1 MSPQVRHPVRLA
13 HLGLGA
19 FHRAHQAWYTE
30 TVNGSGGDW
39 GIAAFSGRS
48 PVAATQLARQ
58 DCRYSLVFRGAEQD
72 TAMVIESIV
81 AAHDGAD
88 SRAWLEVLADPSVS
102 VLTLTVT
109 EAGYLPGA
117 SPPARIVAGL
127 RARRAAAAGGLAV
140 VSCDNV
146 LNNGGVLRA
155 AVLGLADTDLRSW
168 ISDNVSFVSTMVDR
182 ITPATTAE
190 DQRVVRELVGW
201 DDRAPVVTEPF
212 TEWVLQGEFPAGR
225 PAWHV
230 AGAQFV
236 DDIAPYEKRKLWFL
250 NAGHS
255 LLAYRGL
262 EVGYSTVFEAWRDP
276 VLHAEVEQLWAEARE
291 VLDLPSLQLDDW
303 LAAVRVRWD
312 NSRIEHRLAQ
322 IARGGAQKISAR
334 IRAVATERQAAGLP
348 PGIAG
353 PETIAAW
360 ERYEKTHPDGD

>member
-1 MSPQVRHPVRLA
+1 M
-13 HLGLGA
+13 
-19 FHRAHQAWYTE
+19 
-30 TVNGSGGDW
+30 
-39 GIAAFSGRS
+39 
-48 PVAATQLARQ
+48 
-58 DCRYSLVFRGAEQD
+58 
-72 TAMVIESIV
+72 MIESIV
-81 AAHDGAD
+81 AARDGAD
-88 SRAWLEVLADPSVS
+88 SRAWLEVLADPNVS

-109 EAGYLPGA
+109 EVGYLPGA

-146 LNNGGVLRA
+146 LNNGGVLQA
-155 AVLGLADTDLRSW
+155 AVLKLADTDLRSW
-168 ISDNVSFVSTMVDR
+168 ISENISFVSTMVDR

-190 DQRVVRELVGW
+190 DRRVVRELVGW

-225 PAWHV
+225 PAWNE

-236 DDIAPYEKRKLWFL
+236 ADIAPYEKRKLWFL

-262 EVGYSTVFEAWRDP
+262 ELGYSTVFEAWSDP
-276 VLHAEVEQLWAEARE
+276 VLRAEVEQLWSEARE
-291 VLDLPSLQLDDW
+291 VLDLPSPELDAW
-303 LAAVRVRWD
+303 LATLRLRWD

-322 IARGGAQKISAR
+322 IASGGAQKISTR
-334 IRAVATERQAAGLP
+334 IQAVATERRAAGFP

-353 PETIAAW
+353 AETIAAW
-360 ERYEKTHPDGD
+360 ERYKKNHSE